1 MKYSE
6 SQLRAMLTVHFTKVA
21 EATQWDRIDVRE
33 LDCFVNDC
41 RFAVVEKYLRGERFP
56 SVDVLFLP
64 SGEVKNYQAFIV
76 ENGTLKEFHQEHRE
90 EFCLTCGEREAE
102 VPAGAF

>member
-1 MKYSE
+1 
-6 SQLRAMLTVHFTKVA
+6 MLTVHFTKVA

-41 RFAVVEKYLRGERFP
+41 RFAVVENYSRGERLP
-56 SVDVLFLP
+56 KRRRVVSAQRGGQELSSVHRREWYAEGIS
-64 SGEVKNYQAFIV
+64 SGASW
-76 ENGTLKEFHQEHRE
+76 